1 MHEIIHLLTD
11 TTKTMLPFS
20 FKHFFGSLE
29 QRSNQKEDS
38 IPYTHKV
45 YRHTWTT
52 IVATMRRSQ
61 LTEFSYFSLYD
72 VVYNG
77 GHFSDNFKNVL
88 LVQSQSLIFGF
99 LLLTKNWKE
108 VNTATAAWWHTSVA
122 LPKFVSIFVG
132 WNETTTLTRAELPW
146 SSLFATGD
154 DFARYANQ
162 EEWLEVVA
170 AWVIC
175 LQ

>member
-1 MHEIIHLLTD
+1 MMHEIIHLLTD

-99 LLLTKNWKE
+99 YYSQKAEKRWTRQRRHDDTLRWHCRSSFRFLLVETKQPL
-108 VNTATAAWWHTSVA
+108 WHE
-122 LPKFVSIFVG
+122 
-132 WNETTTLTRAELPW
+132 WNCLGGRYLQPVTTLHDTQTRKNGW
-146 SSLFATGD
+146 
-154 DFARYANQ
+154 RWRRH
-162 EEWLEVVA
+162 EW
-170 AWVIC
+170 
-175 LQ
+175 